1 MTPHWNRSTSL
12 SVLLFFCLPVFA
24 ELPPETTEWD
34 LKRDK
39 DGIRIYSSQ
48 VSNSDFEAFKA
59 VTVLDAPLQNV
70 MAVMADPESCI
81 EWVHGC
87 VHSEGLG
94 DDDFTDRYAYSVN
107 DLPWPA
113 QDRDYVIRI
122 QTLTERPR
130 PAEQAA
136 DTSADSPANSTAGLT
151 IVMMLGAVPDK
162 RDRLNDKV
170 RVEHSD
176 TLYRFHEDAGGRTH
190 MTWLQHTEPNGALPG
205 WLVNSLAID
214 IPFNSMVR
222 LEKLAGAARYR
233 NHEFIFNTEGELIGV
248 EQPKSE
254 RSVPQPNNS
263 QR

>member
-1 MTPHWNRSTSL
+1 MTPHWHRPTSL
-12 SVLLFFCLPVFA
+12 FVSLFFCLPVFA
-24 ELPPETTEWD
+24 ELPSETAEWD

-39 DGIRIYSSQ
+39 DGVRIYSIQ

-94 DDDFTDRYAYSVN
+94 GDDFADRYAYSVN

-122 QTLTERPR
+122 QTLTERHR
-130 PAEQAA
+130 AVEQAA
-136 DTSADSPANSTAGLT
+136 DGPAGLT

-222 LEKLAGAARYR
+222 LEKLAGTARYQ
-233 NHEFIFNTEGELIGV
+233 NHEFIFNTAGELIGV

-254 RSVPQPNNS
+254 RSAVHQPNNS